1 MNQPVK
7 PGFVPEEVYRA
18 YLSALLAHDYQ
29 ACRARFLQ
37 WLEADAGLRST
48 YEDLVRR
55 SLYEVGDLWERGRIS
70 VATEHLATAISE
82 SLLNLTYP
90 RLFARP
96 RIGKSAVVTCV
107 PNEYHQI
114 GGKMVADV
122 FELNGW
128 RGYFL
133 GANAPV
139 GDVIKLIAEKR
150 PEVVALSGATSFSM
164 AKVISA
170 ATEIR
175 AAFPEVAILV
185 GGQAF
190 RWGGKERVE
199 RLPGVRC
206 LTSLGELEKWI
217 MEHGKDA

>member
-1 MNQPVK
+1 MNEPIE
-7 PGFVPEEVYRA
+7 PEFVPEEVYRA
-18 YLSALLAHDYQ
+18 YLEGLLAHDHRQ
-29 ACRARFLQ
+29 CRASFER
-37 WLEADAGLRST
+37 WLEADAGLHSI

-55 SLYEVGDLWERGRIS
+55 SLYAVGDLWERGQIS

-90 RLFARP
+90 RLFAQP
-96 RIGKSAVVTCV
+96 RNGKSAVVTCV
-107 PNEYHQI
+107 PNEVHQI

-133 GANAPV
+133 GANTPV
-139 GDVIKLIAEKR
+139 GDVIELVREKR
-150 PEVVALSGATSFSM
+150 PTVVALSVATSFGL
-164 AKVISA
+164 AAVIGA

-175 AAFPEVAILV
+175 AAFPDVPILV

-190 RWGGKERVE
+190 RWGGRERVE
-199 RLPGVRC
+199 RVPGVRC
-206 LTSLGELEKWI
+206 LASLGELEAWI
-217 MEHGKDA
+217 EGHGGDV

>member
-1 MNQPVK
+1 MNQLVR

-18 YLSALLAHDYQ
+18 YVSALLAHDHR

-55 SLYEVGDLWERGRIS
+55 SLYEVGDLWERGVIS

-90 RLFARP
+90 RLFSRP
-96 RIGKSAVVTCV
+96 RVGKSAVITCA

-114 GGKMVADV
+114 GGKMVADL

-139 GDVIKLIAEKR
+139 GDVIQLIAEKR
-150 PEVVALSGATSFSM
+150 PEAVALSGATSFSL
-164 AKVISA
+164 AKVIGA
-170 ATEIR
+170 AADIR
-175 AAFPEVAILV
+175 AAFPDVAILV

-190 RWGGKERVE
+190 RWGGRERVE

-206 LTSLGELEKWI
+206 LTSLGELEAWI
-217 MEHGKDA
+217 REQGRGV